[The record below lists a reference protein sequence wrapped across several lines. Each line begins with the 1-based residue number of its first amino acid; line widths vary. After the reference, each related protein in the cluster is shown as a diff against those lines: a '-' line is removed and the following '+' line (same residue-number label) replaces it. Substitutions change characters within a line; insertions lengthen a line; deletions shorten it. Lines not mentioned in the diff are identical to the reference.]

1 MDMYIL
7 FIAVLAAGALV
18 SLVLGRRAVANTIG
32 AAASVLGGAAGL
44 ACGLAALAGQDWDL
58 NLPWNVPMGSLHV
71 AMDGLSGF
79 FLAVISLICA
89 LAGVYGSGY
98 LRPNGRTH
106 LGSVWCFYLLL
117 FASMGVV
124 VAARNAM
131 LFLVAW
137 EAMSL
142 TSFLLVMFDHH
153 RAEVVRAGWTYL
165 IATHLGTAFLL
176 VMFLLCGRG
185 GSMEFDA
192 MDPQAAGAGVIFLLA
207 MIGFG
212 TKAGFLPLHV
222 WLPEAHPAA
231 PSHVSAV
238 MSGVMIKTG
247 IYGLLRMLEILTLQ
261 SPPPAW
267 WGVALVATGAVSGVM
282 GILLA
287 LAQHDLKRLL
297 AYSSVENV
305 GIITLGIGI
314 GLLGRSSG
322 NDAMAV
328 LGFSGALLHVLNHAL
343 FKSLLFMGAGA
354 VLHATGTREI
364 NRLGGLMKR
373 MGTTGAM
380 FLIASAAICGLPP
393 LNGFVGEFC
402 IYVASLSA
410 LEGGA
415 AWAAVAAIGSLAMIG
430 GLAVACFA
438 KAFGIVFLGSPRSE
452 EAKAAHEAPA
462 SMRVPMIIL
471 AVLCVVMGLCQP
483 LIVASLRGSV
493 LGLAAAPRPPEALQA
508 LWWVSAAGA
517 AFIVLLIALA
527 LLRRRV
533 LKGRNVAKGITWDCG
548 YAAPDARMQ
557 YTASSFA
564 MPLVVMFRALLGT
577 KDTIERPQ
585 GLLPQSACAQTH
597 TDDPFSRR
605 VFRPVFLAVGWL
617 GERLKWVQ
625 QGRNQLYVLYVALTV
640 LVLLVWKLG
649 GRP

>member
-1 MDMYIL
+1 MVIYII
-7 FIAVLAAGALV
+7 FMAVLAAGAPICLF
-18 SLVLGRRAVANTIG
+18 LGRRASANTVG
-32 AAASVLGGAAGL
+32 AAVAVIAGAAGL
-44 ACGLAALAGQDWDL
+44 VCGIAGFIGQQWDL
-58 NLPWNVPMGSLHV
+58 NLPWSVPMGSLHV
-71 AMDGLSGF
+71 AMDGLSGL
-79 FLAVISLICA
+79 FLSLISLVCA
-89 LAGVYGSGY
+89 LAGVYASGY
-98 LRPNGRTH
+98 LRPGRAH
-106 LGSVWCFYLLL
+106 LGSCWCFYLLL
-117 FASMGVV
+117 FASLGVV
-124 VAARNAM
+124 VTARNAV

-153 RAEVVRAGWTYL
+153 RPEVVRAGWTYL
-165 IATHLGTAFLL
+165 VATHLGTAFLL

-192 MDPQAAGAGVIFLLA
+192 MDPHAAGAGVIFLLA
-207 MIGFG
+207 VIGFG
-212 TKAGFLPLHV
+212 TKAGFLPLHA
-222 WLPEAHPAA
+222 WLPETYPAA
-231 PSHVSAV
+231 PSHVTAV
-238 MSGVMIKTG
+238 MSGVMSKTG
-247 IYGLLRMLEILTLQ
+247 IYGLLRMLEVLG
-261 SPPPAW
+261 PPPMW
-267 WGVALVATGAVSGVM
+267 WGVTLVAVGAVSGVM

-287 LAQHDLKRLL
+287 LAQNDLKRLL

-314 GLLGRSSG
+314 GLIGRSSG
-322 NDAMAV
+322 NDTMAV
-328 LGFSGALLHVLNHAL
+328 LGFAGALLHVLNHAM

-373 MGTTGAM
+373 MGTTATM

-402 IYVASLSA
+402 LYVASLSA
-410 LEGGA
+410 LEGGV

-452 EAKAAHEAPA
+452 EAAAAHEAPA

-471 AVLCVVMGLCQP
+471 AGLCVVMGLCQP

-508 LWWVSAAGA
+508 LWWISAAGA
-517 AFIVLLIALA
+517 AFIVLVIVLA

-533 LKGRNVAKGITWDCG
+533 LKGRSVAKGVTWDCG

-564 MPLVVMFRALLGT
+564 MPLVAMFRALLGT

-585 GLLPQSACAQTH
+585 GLLPQSASAQTR
-597 TDDPFSRR
+597 TEDPFMRR
-605 VFRPVFLAVGWL
+605 AFRPAFMAVGWL
-617 GERLKWVQ
+617 GGRLKWVQ

-640 LVLLVWKLG
+640 LVLLAWKLG